1 MTEQEELAHFRY
13 LPSQV
18 LRAIINQLYLSQCC
32 KDCFTA
38 MTWLP
43 LPLLCKR
50 GTVLGTENGVHRLTI
65 DQAARR
71 RLLPRG
77 KTKTCSQGH
86 TCYINVY
93 SNALERV
100 TA

>member
-1 MTEQEELAHFRY
+1 
-13 LPSQV
+13 
-18 LRAIINQLYLSQCC
+18 
-32 KDCFTA
+32 

-50 GTVLGTENGVHRLTI
+50 STVLETERGVHRLAI

-71 RLLPRG
+71 LLLPRG
-77 KTKTCSQGH
+77 KTKTCSQSH
-86 TCYINVY
+86 TYFINVY
-93 SNALERV
+93 SNALERD